1 LQETFKVLF
10 DKNRNPIDGARIK
23 RLVTD
28 FSESYNKVVKKI
40 IDNSTT
46 LNRETFWFN
55 VATLMPSFGM
65 TRKGAFHGLKIVDGV
80 IQDPNSVLDICWAQ
94 ANQGLHDLK
103 KCVAEIA
110 LDRRSRTIVEL
121 SAQSRSYTIS
131 AASELFDKLKWT
143 RANGSD
149 VGRVAATKILFAVL
163 PEIVLPVDTAEWDNV
178 FRTDSYGKILSI
190 MVDEINEWER
200 ESKVSLDTLDPCPL
214 TTVTSIYNVM
224 AMSARPSVTQI
235 G

>member
-1 LQETFKVLF
+1 MKAVITHS
-10 DKNRNPIDGARIK
+10 I
-23 RLVTD
+23 
-28 FSESYNKVVKKI
+28 
-40 IDNSTT
+40 T
-46 LNRETFWFN
+46 LNRDTFRLN

-80 IQDPNSVLDICWAQ
+80 IQDPNGAGICWTQ

-143 RANGSD
+143 SANGSD

-163 PEIVLPVDTAEWDNV
+163 PEIALPVDNAEWDDV

-200 ESKVSLDTLDPCPL
+200 ESGRPLDTLDPVL
-214 TTVTSIYNVM
+214 R
-224 AMSARPSVTQI
+224 RPSHQSTM
-235 G
+235 

>member
-1 LQETFKVLF
+1 MLF
-10 DKNRNPIDGARIK
+10 DKVGNPIDMPSIQHLIR
-23 RLVTD
+23 D
-28 FSESYNKVVKKI
+28 FGKSYTKVMKAVI
-40 IDNSTT
+40 TNSIT
-46 LNRETFWFN
+46 LNRDTFRLN

-80 IQDPNSVLDICWAQ
+80 IQDPNGVLDICWAQ

-143 RANGSD
+143 SANGSD

-163 PEIVLPVDTAEWDNV
+163 PEIALPVDNAEWDDV
-178 FRTDSYGKILSI
+178 FRTDSYGKILSD

-200 ESKVSLDTLDPCPL
+200 ESGRPLDTLEPCPP
-214 TTVTSIYNVM
+214 TTLTSIYNVM
-224 AMSARPSVTQI
+224 AMAARPSATQTRSPR
-235 G
+235 